1 MSVFM
6 LNVGFRMNGMSVS
19 VFIRLYFF
27 LSVYPSFHFQVP
39 YPMYSAIY
47 SIQTSHIYCAHTHT
61 HIPYQ
66 LSGRGLWNANVSH
79 QTTVNWQPLFILFT
93 SKINLTPAQHNI
105 LDTYKMQI
113 HLLFECGEDCF
124 TSPVDT
130 RFHVL

>member
-1 MSVFM
+1 MRLRKGM
-6 LNVGFRMNGMSVS
+6 EWTNGIYGNV
-19 VFIRLYFF
+19 I
-27 LSVYPSFHFQVP
+27 
-39 YPMYSAIY
+39 
-47 SIQTSHIYCAHTHT
+47 T
-61 HIPYQ
+61 
-66 LSGRGLWNANVSH
+66 H

-130 RFHVL
+130 RFSCCWSCVACVVSIRLACLTMISSKPILPLHLTHIHTLVFVLIPRLFTSSLTLSLSL